1 MSKSELQD
9 ISVTTFD
16 AARERHCVASLP
28 VDLKDSP
35 AKLTHPLYAKLEESI
50 KQAIEAGQFST
61 STSVQERNVLRIVI
75 HSLGSPLWGM
85 DDDQL
90 HSLAKFLFRLKG
102 YLRSAYAV
110 AMVTL
115 PTHLIQDSAIVR
127 RLEHLCDTVVALES
141 FEGSDKMKN
150 PLYKD
155 YHGLFHICRLPR
167 INSLM
172 THRLETLKWG
182 FKLRRRKFCVDK
194 LHLPPELPETTNR
207 AQEDERLPCQ
217 GMKAVAQVKGKPLNA
232 LEF

>member
-155 YHGLFHICRLPR
+155 YHG
-167 INSLM
+167 
-172 THRLETLKWG
+172 
-182 FKLRRRKFCVDK
+182 
-194 LHLPPELPETTNR
+194 
-207 AQEDERLPCQ
+207 CQ
-217 GMKAVAQVKGKPLNA
+217 
-232 LEF
+232 